1 MIVGDVAR
9 GHEASIAV
17 DQGAM
22 PVGVGDG
29 AVTGLSDMEMRL
41 KGNTATEPRW
51 CGTEVQWGSKC
62 PADGLD

>member
-41 KGNTATEPRW
+41 KDNTATEPR
-51 CGTEVQWGSKC
+51 
-62 PADGLD
+62 